1 MKLVALERKV
11 SLLKTETF
19 RFELDVFIKS
29 FQKNLSKWTTKER
42 IYLYTAQSNQYKQN
56 NVCILSKSSN

>member
-11 SLLKTETF
+11 SLLKTEAF

-42 IYLYTAQSNQYKQN
+42 IYLYTA
-56 NVCILSKSSN
+56 